1 MQHQSERPGSRR
13 PAMLVAVAAIVLGLS
28 ACSAQFSNH
37 GYVPPQEDLD
47 QIAIGIDT
55 LDTVRE
61 TLGAS
66 ASGSV
71 LNDNALYYVR
81 SRHRRFAM
89 LEPEVVEREV
99 VAISFDGNGV
109 VQNVERFG
117 LERGRVVPLAR
128 RVTSS
133 GVSDVPFLRQLLGNI
148 GQFSPAGVPL

>member
-1 MQHQSERPGSRR
+1 MQLQRNRSGSRR
-13 PAMLVAVAAIVLGLS
+13 PALLLAALAIALS
-28 ACSAQFSNH
+28 ACTAQFSNH

-47 QIAIGIDT
+47 QIAVGIDT
-55 LDTVRE
+55 LDTVRD

-81 SRHRRFAM
+81 SRLRQFAM
-89 LEPEVVEREV
+89 LEPKVVEREV
-99 VAISFDGNGV
+99 VAISFDGSGV

-117 LERGRVVPLAR
+117 LERGRVVPLSR

-148 GQFSPAGVPL
+148 GQFGPVGAPL